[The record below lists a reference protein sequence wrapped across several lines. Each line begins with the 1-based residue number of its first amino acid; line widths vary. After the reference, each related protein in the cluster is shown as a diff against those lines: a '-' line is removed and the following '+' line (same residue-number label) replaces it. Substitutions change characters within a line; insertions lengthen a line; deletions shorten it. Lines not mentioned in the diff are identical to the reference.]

1 MADFTSELAS
11 FFQRQKL
18 VLSLDF
24 YMDQLWQQF
33 SNGEPLNKSMLAFVR
48 DVFVKARDKLTED
61 AHKKLLVTRFFCGI
75 AEAKKVLNNGEVSY
89 IPLPTACL
97 RTLKHVCELYPYS
110 ITEKKQMFWKLLE
123 EISLT
128 AFRAGD
134 RELATSR
141 FEQCCEEVEE
151 ESEDIKVLLETVN
164 PEELSRILKKHPYDK
179 FLNYC
184 YLFLKPIWEQYDRP
198 LLEKYI
204 IGEASL
210 GDEDHV
216 SPSLIELFDEYM
228 DPKKEI
234 PSLSRKRQTPSKR
247 LFGHSNDNNAS
258 LFTKTT
264 KTINA
269 LKESSK
275 ALGDL
280 IKNRRSSEEIDDT
293 DERNDELEEKDP
305 LSPSSGAKDDS
316 SKRKQEI
323 QQHKFGDHPY
333 ITNPQPSTSGISSNN
348 VQVKRKWNSV
358 QEDAEEVEWTDDE
371 DDLPQPIKLPD
382 FSEKI
387 YTYQG
392 RHTWT
397 ESELKW
403 LEEGVELFGKGH
415 WSKILRRFPFP
426 KYRTSVHLKDKW
438 RNLNG

>member
-333 ITNPQPSTSGISSNN
+333 ITNPQPST
-348 VQVKRKWNSV
+348 
-358 QEDAEEVEWTDDE
+358 
-371 DDLPQPIKLPD
+371 
-382 FSEKI
+382 
-387 YTYQG
+387 
-392 RHTWT
+392 
-397 ESELKW
+397 
-403 LEEGVELFGKGH
+403 
-415 WSKILRRFPFP
+415 
-426 KYRTSVHLKDKW
+426 RTSRFFREDLHLSRAPHMD
-438 RNLNG
+438 

>member
-234 PSLSRKRQTPSKR
+234 PSLSRKRQTPSK
-247 LFGHSNDNNAS
+247 
-258 LFTKTT
+258 TT